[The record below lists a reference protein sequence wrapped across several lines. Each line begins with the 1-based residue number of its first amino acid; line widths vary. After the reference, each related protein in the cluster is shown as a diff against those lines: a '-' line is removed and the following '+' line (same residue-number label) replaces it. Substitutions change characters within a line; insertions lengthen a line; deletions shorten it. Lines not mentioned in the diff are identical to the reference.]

1 MLVVLLRVFGHGDSL
16 VPNSATILSY
26 RQKDGEVTFIE
37 SGAIVGIVQ
46 WDSFFKPRRD
56 SQPRNRQ
63 AETVLYVAWDLVDAE
78 CVISM
83 QEHLRKDRPK
93 NVWNTGTATP
103 AAQQQTQEKNLN

>member
-37 SGAIVGIVQ
+37 SGAIVRIVQ

-63 AETVLYVAWDLVDAE
+63 AEKVLCVTWDLVDAE
-78 CVISM
+78 CVISKSTLGKIVPRTFGTLE
-83 QEHLRKDRPK
+83 QQPLLPSNKLRKRI
-93 NVWNTGTATP
+93 
-103 AAQQQTQEKNLN
+103 